1 MPSVSELA
9 TNRYTPIEQEVG
21 TASLARIAAVVGP
34 TVEVSKGGKSID
46 WIGKGISLVVGTM
59 PDDRRPGV
67 EVRGSPFRWS
77 YEEADG
83 DSRVLGREHDLILAG
98 EDGVAV
104 LNAGNEHVKDNINYH
119 RIDPEGNFTEG
130 SLPQTFVS
138 AKFKEA
144 RTEVAHIRIIK
155 T

>member
-9 TNRYTPIEQEVG
+9 TNRYCAIAQEVG

-34 TVEVSKGGKSID
+34 TVEVSKDGKSIE
-46 WIGKGISLVVGTM
+46 WTGKGISLVVGAM

-77 YEEADG
+77 YEEDKDG
-83 DSRVLGREHDLILAG
+83 DSRVLGREHDLIIAG

-104 LNAGNEHVKDNINYH
+104 LNAGSEHVKGNINYH
-119 RIDPEGNFTEG
+119 RIDPEGNFTEA
-130 SLPQTFVS
+130 SLPHTLIR
-138 AKFKEA
+138 AKFE
-144 RTEVAHIRIIK
+144 EVKIGVAPYPDY
-155 T
+155 